1 MVSSAG
7 KLWESVG
14 TDPMLAPLL
23 NFRGTAGGQ
32 AGFKCVCPCTLLGGG
47 GPRAVFQDPDCTLLS
62 VDDTI

>member
-32 AGFKCVCPCTLLGGG
+32 AGFKCVCPCTLWGGG
-47 GPRAVFQDPDCTLLS
+47 GPPAVF
-62 VDDTI
+62 